1 MNDNEAFTIAVL
13 LLAFERVAIA
23 VCITYA
29 AVYFDNPKLLWWY
42 VVILLMSGKVSSKR
56 KECNDG

>member
-1 MNDNEAFTIAVL
+1 MNDNEAITIAVL

-23 VCITYA
+23 VCITHA

-42 VVILLMSGKVSSKR
+42 VVILLMSGKVSSKS